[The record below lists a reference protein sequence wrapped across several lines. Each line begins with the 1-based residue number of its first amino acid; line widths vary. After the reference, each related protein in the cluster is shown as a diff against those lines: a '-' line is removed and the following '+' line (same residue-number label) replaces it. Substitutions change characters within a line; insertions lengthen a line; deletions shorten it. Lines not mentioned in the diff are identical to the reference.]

1 MRPRSQGFY
10 LLGGESYQ
18 REFLHSELLDKTLDV
33 SDESFHVV
41 SIDPVWLP
49 RLVVSSEGQNLEDEN
64 LEEENLGTWRRQLDS
79 WTPHID
85 GHHPMCLLEMSNLVP
100 PSKPFAKTLIQ
111 K

>member
-1 MRPRSQGFY
+1 MLLKKMRPWSQGFY
-10 LLGGESYQ
+10 FLGGESYQ

-64 LEEENLGTWRRQLDS
+64 LEETTWR
-79 WTPHID
+79 
-85 GHHPMCLLEMSNLVP
+85 M
-100 PSKPFAKTLIQ
+100 KTWRM
-111 K
+111 KT

>member
-1 MRPRSQGFY
+1 MRPCSQGFY

-18 REFLHSELLDKTLDV
+18 REFLHSKLLDKTLDV

-64 LEEENLGTWRRQLDS
+64 LELGGDNLTHGHLISTATTRCVFWKCRIWCLQANLLQQL
-79 WTPHID
+79 
-85 GHHPMCLLEMSNLVP
+85 
-100 PSKPFAKTLIQ
+100 
-111 K
+111 

>member
-1 MRPRSQGFY
+1 MASKKMKPHSQGFY

-49 RLVVSSEGQNLEDEN
+49 RLIVSSEGQNLEDEN
-64 LEEENLGTWRRQLDS
+64 LEETTWR
-79 WTPHID
+79 
-85 GHHPMCLLEMSNLVP
+85 M
-100 PSKPFAKTLIQ
+100 KTWRM
-111 K
+111 KT